1 MIMAIKSTSGLL
13 GQLPSVRGELR
24 ANVPLARYTWFRV
37 GGPAEVLFTPA
48 NSDDLAGFLQ
58 GCPKNIPITV
68 IGLGSNLLIRDG
80 GIPGVVIRL
89 VRGLSVI
96 RCVDAEIVVGAGAL
110 SLRVSRVAAS
120 AGIGGLEFLSGVPG
134 SIGGAVR
141 MNAGAYGQDVS
152 DVLVSAVVIDRAG
165 LSRERTAKEFCFSY
179 RKTSGLAKSG
189 IVTEA
194 RFRGYTETSGRIA
207 ERMNEIQQFRY
218 GSQPVR
224 DRTGGSTF
232 TNPPQDEAWRL
243 IDSAGCRGLRLGGA
257 VVSEKHCNFLVNTGS
272 ATAAELECL
281 GEEVWRRVFH
291 KTGARLEWEIQRIGC
306 HVTWAESCSP

>member
-1 MIMAIKSTSGLL
+1 MTMAIKSTSGLL

-24 ANVPLARYTWFRV
+24 AYVPLARYTWFRV

-48 NSDDLAGFLQ
+48 DSDDLSGFLQ
-58 GCPKNIPITV
+58 GCPKNIPISV
-68 IGLGSNLLIRDG
+68 IGGGSNLLIRDG

-89 VRGLSVI
+89 VRGLSVV
-96 RCVDAEIVVGAGAL
+96 RCVDAEIVAGAGAL
-110 SLRVSRVAAS
+110 NLRVSRLAAS

-152 DVLVSAVVIDRAG
+152 DVFVSAVVIDRAG
-165 LSRERTAKEFCFSY
+165 LSWEQTAEEFCFSY
-179 RKTSGLAKSG
+179 RKSSGLTKDT
-189 IVTEA
+189 IVIEA
-194 RFRGYTETSGRIA
+194 RFRGYAETSGKIT
-207 ERMNEIQQFRY
+207 ERMGEIQQFRF

-243 IDSAGCRGLRLGGA
+243 IDSAGCRGLRIGGA

-272 ATAAELECL
+272 ATAADIECL
-281 GEEVWRRVFH
+281 GEEVRRRVFH
-291 KTGARLEWEIQRIGC
+291 KTGTRLEWEIQRLGC
-306 HVTWAESCSP
+306 HGRWATNCNT